1 MGFIP
6 YVKFFISY
14 IPNFIIQTI
23 IVWLFDAFTA
33 FPAISAYITAAII
46 GIPVTFILMK
56 IFAFKKK

>member
-1 MGFIP
+1 MGFVR

-14 IPNFIIQTI
+14 IPNFLIQTV
-23 IVWLFDAFTA
+23 IVGLFDVFTD
-33 FPAISAYITAAII
+33 FPAIIAYITAAVI